1 MREVRINVETVPM
14 ISFAPK
20 ALCVA
25 VAVYL
30 CSLGIAQPARAE
42 VESVDQLVRN
52 TMALDRHPDRGRTL
66 FGRYCSSCHGAEGG
80 GDAQKIIPSL
90 AGQRQAYLI
99 KQLADFSQ
107 RQRDSKLMHAV
118 VSQAP
123 LRDPQAWA
131 DIAAYLNGNPPA
143 QSHETG
149 DGKDLELGEAIYGE
163 QCASCHEED
172 GRGDDD
178 GFVPSLRDQHYS
190 YIVQQVQ
197 NLAAW
202 HRRDVDE
209 NLIRFLNSFDQQ
221 ERMAVA
227 DYLSRM
233 RGDTQ
238 DRMKLNDD
246 GTAGD

>member
-1 MREVRINVETVPM
+1 MNHKLAV
-14 ISFAPK
+14 A
-20 ALCVA
+20 ALCI
-25 VAVYL
+25 
-30 CSLGIAQPARAE
+30 LGAGFAGPARAE
-42 VESVDQLVRN
+42 IDTVDQLVHN
-52 TMALDRHPDRGRTL
+52 AMQLDRHPDRGGKL
-66 FGRYCSSCHGAEGG
+66 FRRYCSSCHGTGG
-80 GDAQKIIPSL
+80 TGDAEKIIPSL

-99 KQLADFSQ
+99 KQLADFSL
-107 RQRDSKLMHAV
+107 RERDHEIMHAV
-118 VSQAP
+118 LSRAP
-123 LRDPQAWA
+123 LRDPQTWA
-131 DIAAYLNGNPPA
+131 DMAAYLNASAPVESP
-143 QSHETG
+143 QTG

-178 GFVPSLRDQHYS
+178 GFVPSLRNQHYS

-209 NLIRFLNSFDQQ
+209 NLIRFLGSFDQR

-227 DYLSRM
+227 DWLARM
-233 RGDTQ
+233 RDEPH
-238 DRMKLNDD
+238 DRMRLNDD